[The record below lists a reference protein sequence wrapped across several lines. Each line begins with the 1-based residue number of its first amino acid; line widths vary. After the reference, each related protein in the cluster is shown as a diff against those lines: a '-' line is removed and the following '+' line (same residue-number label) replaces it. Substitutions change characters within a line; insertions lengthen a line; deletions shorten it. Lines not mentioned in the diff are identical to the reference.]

1 MKFKKICFST
11 ELSELYGRD
20 SYQSHIEIGREYWY
34 YFSRELNISEGWRK
48 IKVTYIRSG
57 CMFYIFSD
65 YPEVKERF
73 CPLNCFMASKL
84 VFADIDPMKDL
95 DNFVDDINKKLY
107 CFDSEHT
114 IIHNW
119 PNDREV
125 EIDSDDSTFL
135 LASVLLKEVK

>member
-1 MKFKKICFST
+1 
-11 ELSELYGRD
+11 
-20 SYQSHIEIGREYWY
+20 
-34 YFSRELNISEGWRK
+34 
-48 IKVTYIRSG
+48 
-57 CMFYIFSD
+57 
-65 YPEVKERF
+65 
-73 CPLNCFMASKL
+73 MASKL

-135 LASVLLKEVK
+135 LASVLLKEVKWYDYRRLRFLWNS